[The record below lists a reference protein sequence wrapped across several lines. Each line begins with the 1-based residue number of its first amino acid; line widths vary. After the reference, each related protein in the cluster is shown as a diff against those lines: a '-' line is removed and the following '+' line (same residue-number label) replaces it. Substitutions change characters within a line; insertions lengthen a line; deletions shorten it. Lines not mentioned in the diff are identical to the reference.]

1 METNFT
7 DSFFNSLKKLKTYNT
22 WWYSIYNLFRREIP
36 YFFENIWFFR
46 KQLWNFRSWDYS
58 YNLDF
63 FRRSLEKTVD
73 TIEIHGMEIDSHR
86 MKKVYKMRRVIELL
100 GHIKTDSYIEMA
112 EKELGELIMKPWEF
126 EEVSD
131 KPGYYS
137 LVDNETPEEQEHNKK
152 VFSRATEIYNEE
164 WIEIWKILQGQDLT
178 EYKKYYDSIPEEE
191 KKKKDYWGSWF
202 DGSGLNGWWD

>member
-1 METNFT
+1 MVFQKTTLEF
-7 DSFFNSLKKLKTYNT
+7 SFLGLF
-22 WWYSIYNLFRREIP
+22 IY
-36 YFFENIWFFR
+36 
-46 KQLWNFRSWDYS
+46 
-58 YNLDF
+58 LDF

-73 TIEIHGMEIDSHR
+73 TIELHCMEIDSHR

-100 GHIKTDSYIEMA
+100 GHIRTDSYIEMA

-152 VFSRATEIYNEE
+152 VFSRATEIENEE
-164 WIEIWKILQGQDLT
+164 WIEIWKIIQGQDLT

-191 KKKKDYWGSWF
+191 KNKKDYLGAWF
-202 DGSGLNGWWD
+202 DGSGLNGLWD